1 MADCGSPPSHDINPA
16 NNPGAVLGGSVGVV
30 DGGAVAITSGVLDE
44 DGELTDAASSVEGAP
59 TVEEVWVIVTL
70 GAASVGASV
79 GVDGVDV
86 DVGVADGDPT
96 LGVAPE
102 PPVVVEV
109 VLEP

>member
-1 MADCGSPPSHDINPA
+1 MF
-16 NNPGAVLGGSVGVV
+16 GGVDGVVV
-30 DGGAVAITSGVLDE
+30 DGAAVATTSGVLDE
-44 DGELTDAASSVEGAP
+44 DGELTDAAGSVEDAP
-59 TVEEVWVIVTL
+59 TVEELWVIVTV

-86 DVGVADGDPT
+86 DGEVADSDPT

-102 PPVVVEV
+102 PPVVVEL